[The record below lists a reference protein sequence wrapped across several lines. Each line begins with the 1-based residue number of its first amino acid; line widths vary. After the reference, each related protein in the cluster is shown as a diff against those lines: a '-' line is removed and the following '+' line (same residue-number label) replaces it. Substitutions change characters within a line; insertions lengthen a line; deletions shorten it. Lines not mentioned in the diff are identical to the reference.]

1 MELAIQVHVEQLPEG
16 LFLAT
21 SDELPGL
28 VAQGR
33 TVAETLEIARDVARR
48 LIDARRE
55 RDAVPELHT
64 TSDRHDYMIVV
75 AP

>member
-1 MELAIQVHVEQLPEG
+1 MELAVRIQIEELPEG

-21 SDELPGL
+21 SVELPGL

-48 LIDARRE
+48 LIEARRARE
-55 RDAVPELHT
+55 GAPKLPT
-64 TSDRHDYMIVV
+64 TSERRDYTIVI
-75 AP
+75 AA